1 MAKKRKA
8 ATRKRS
14 VQKRTTK
21 RGRAGPDQTVNA
33 LVILV
38 VIVIVLGGLY
48 FYAQNRKQAALFPS
62 LQPAIAAILAPFSAA
77 FTPVPQPAAT
87 TQPASSAPVLQP
99 AAAPQPTSLPTPEP
113 AAVSEPPHPVA
124 SISPR

>member
-14 VQKRTTK
+14 VQKRSTR

-48 FYAQNRKQAALFPS
+48 LYAQNKKQAAMFPS
-62 LQPAIAAILAPFSAA
+62 LQPAIAAILAPFNAA
-77 FTPVPQPAAT
+77 FAPVPQPAAT
-87 TQPASSAPVLQP
+87 DQPVSSAPILQP
-99 AAAPQPTSLPTPEP
+99 AAAPPPSSLPTPEP
-113 AAVSEPPHPVA
+113 AAISEPLHPVA
-124 SISPR
+124 SITPR